1 MKILKIS
8 IFKGPNYW
16 SINHKVAEI
25 VLDTENNE
33 EFSAKKIHD
42 LYKDLKQS
50 LPEIN
55 GFIETIDTGT
65 STGYLVGHLAILL
78 QSVAGLKCGL
88 EKNEKSETDGKYK
101 IILSFE
107 EDKAVIYAVHAS
119 LRIIEAFSHGQKY
132 NPKDDVLHLKKITSD
147 RQLGFSTASI
157 VEAARTRNIPVS
169 ILDSGAIVQLGFG
182 SEQKRISA
190 TTTDSTSH
198 IAVDLT
204 SNRYRTKLLLK
215 SENIPVPEGITIND
229 VSELTQNISKI
240 GFPVVV
246 KPNTPNH
253 GKGATL
259 NIQNLEQAFSAF
271 NYALKYSDKIL
282 IERFH
287 PGNDYSLLVIGYKL
301 VAAARR
307 IPANVT
313 GDGVL
318 TIRELIEMVNNDPA
332 RGNDHENALTR
343 ISINHETE
351 EYLKCQGITLDFIP
365 PQGRK
370 TFVKRTANLSSGGTS
385 EDVTEMVHSEIAAMA
400 ERVARIVG
408 LNICSIDYISDNISQ
423 SLKKTNG
430 VVIGVN
436 ASPGFRMHTHPF
448 KGRSRNIGKA
458 VIDMLFPQKNNGR
471 IPIIAVTGTS
481 GKTTTTRLIAH
492 IARTAGFNVGFC
504 TSDGAYVGEHLIEE
518 GDCTGAA
525 SAEKILRDKSIN
537 FAVLECGRAALLHS
551 GLPFD
556 QCDAGIITNIED
568 DHLGTDDIHSLEKLT
583 LVKSVIP
590 LTVKSDGIAILNAD
604 NPYTCNL
611 KNSLKCNVAFFSA
624 DVSNCALEHCSKGGT
639 AAIYQNRKV
648 LLIKNNIVF
657 FSESIENIPLSFG
670 GRANFMVENILA
682 ALLAAYFQGIDVE
695 DIRKALRS
703 FVPSFENIPGR
714 LNVFQLKSH
723 RILLDSAHNAY
734 EIISLGSWL
743 MQEYSSYKTGIITS
757 SGDRRDTDIT
767 NIGKASAE
775 IFDKIII
782 RVDEKPKE
790 RTNKEITGLLYSG
803 VRNCNKNLQ
812 IEIFS
817 SEMEAILYAEKNSK
831 PGSLIVLFTDNINNS
846 MQVIRKL
853 IKQEEGSSEKQ
864 FSRVWD
870 LR

>member
-8 IFKGPNYW
+8 VFKGPNQW
-16 SINHKVAEI
+16 SINHKIAEI
-25 VLDTENNE
+25 ILDTGNNE
-33 EFSAKKIHD
+33 EFSAKNIYD
-42 LYKDLKQS
+42 LYKDLKPF
-50 LPEIN
+50 LPEVT
-55 GFIETIDTGT
+55 GFFEKTETGIPTGN
-65 STGYLVGHLAILL
+65 LVGHLSFLL
-78 QSVAGLKCGL
+78 QSMAGLNCAFEKSIKL
-88 EKNEKSETDGKYK
+88 EKDGICK

-107 EDKAVIYAVHAS
+107 EEKAAIYAVHAS
-119 LRIIEAFSHGQKY
+119 LRIIEAFNHGQKY
-132 NPKDDVLHLKKITSD
+132 NPKDDIFHLKKIASD
-147 RQLGFSTASI
+147 KQLGFSTASI
-157 VEAARTRNIPVS
+157 AEAARARNIPVS

-182 SEQKRISA
+182 SEQKRVSA
-190 TTTDSTSH
+190 TTTDNTSH

-215 SENIPVPEGITIND
+215 SENIPVPEGITVND

-240 GFPVVV
+240 GFPVVI

-271 NYALKYSDKIL
+271 NYALTYSDKIL

-313 GDGVL
+313 GDGAL

-332 RGNDHENALTR
+332 RGNDHENILTR
-343 ISINHETE
+343 ISINQETE
-351 EYLKCQGITLDFIP
+351 EYLKHQGITLDFIP

-370 TFVKRTANLSSGGTS
+370 TFVKGTANLSSGGTS
-385 EDVTEMVHSEIAAMA
+385 EDVTEMIHPEIAAMA

-408 LNICSIDYISDNISQ
+408 LDICGIDYISDNISQ
-423 SLKKTNG
+423 PLKKAKG
-430 VVIGVN
+430 MVIGVN

-448 KGRSRNIGKA
+448 QGRSRNIGEA
-458 VIDMLFPQKNNGR
+458 VIEMLFPQKSNGR

-481 GKTTTTRLIAH
+481 GKTITTRLIAH
-492 IARTAGFNVGFC
+492 IARTAGFNVGFT

-518 GDCTGAA
+518 GDCTGTA
-525 SAEKILRDKSIN
+525 SAEKILRDKSVN
-537 FAVLECGRAALLHS
+537 FAVLECGRAGLRHS

-568 DHLGTDDIHSLEKLT
+568 DHLGTDGIHSLEELT

-590 LTVKSDGIAILNAD
+590 LSVKSDGVAILNAD

-611 KNSLKCNVAFFSA
+611 KNSLKCNVAFFSSE
-624 DVSNCALEHCSKGGT
+624 VSNCALEHCSKGGT

-670 GRANFMVENILA
+670 GRANFMIDNIMA
-682 ALLAAYFQGIDVE
+682 ALLAAYFKGIDVE

-723 RILLDSAHNAY
+723 RILLDSAHNVH

-743 MQEYSSYKTGIITS
+743 MQEYSSDKTGIITS
-757 SGDRRDTDIT
+757 QGDRRDTDIM
-767 NIGKASAE
+767 NIGKVSAE

-803 VRNCNKNLQ
+803 IRSCDKNMQ
-812 IEIFS
+812 VEIIS
-817 SEMEAILYAEKNSK
+817 SEMEAILCAEKNSK
-831 PGSLIVLFTDNINNS
+831 PGSLIVLFTDNIDNS
-846 MQVIRKL
+846 MEVIKKLRKHD
-853 IKQEEGSSEKQ
+853 EGSPEKQ
-864 FSRVWD
+864 FSRVWN